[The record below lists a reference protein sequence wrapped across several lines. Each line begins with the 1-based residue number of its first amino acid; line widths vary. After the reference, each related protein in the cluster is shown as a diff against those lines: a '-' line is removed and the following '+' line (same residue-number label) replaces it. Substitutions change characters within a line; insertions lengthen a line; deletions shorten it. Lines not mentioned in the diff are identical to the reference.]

1 MEREDVLKEID
12 RRIKRLE
19 AEIEI
24 VEERLRYLEELGAP
38 SKYRALRRK
47 DYSVYYILLMGV
59 WILVGFFVLLAIRD
73 RLPAGFKLPLLPY
86 AILAF
91 IIVVVPLAYY
101 LLSSGREEKSPMDE
115 LEERER
121 TARLVL
127 SLFYRPFRDAVER
140 NDRKALEGLAGEIL
154 ENPLLA
160 EAIEKTN
167 EGDPKKIAY
176 ALYLYAN
183 YKPELE
189 DEVRTTAEALRN
201 KAVKG
206 LLSTLLKD

>member
-189 DEVRTTAEALRN
+189 DEVRTTAEVLRN